1 MYKLASDQ
9 LVSVVN
15 ITVITNAIV
24 IAVYRIRLLVSYI
37 RHIGYSYESY

>member
-9 LVSVVN
+9 LVSVVY

-24 IAVYRIRLLVSYI
+24 IAVYRIGILVSYI